1 MSLAFDV
8 ISALQ
13 GKTLATAESCTGGL
27 IGSMLTSVSGASR
40 VYKGGIVSY
49 WDEIKHR
56 FLSVKDETLKAR
68 GAVSAEVAM
77 EMAEGARMG
86 MDTDIAVSVTG
97 LAGPHGDDFGNPVGL
112 VFIGYSD
119 GQQTLYRQFRFSGSR
134 EAIRQAAAEQALA
147 LILDM
152 Q

>member
-27 IGSMLTSVSGASR
+27 IGSMLTSVSGASK

-49 WDEIKHR
+49 CNEIKHR
-56 FLSVKDETLKAR
+56 FLSVKDKTLTAY
-68 GAVSAEVAM
+68 GAVSGEVAM

-86 MDTDIAVSVTG
+86 MNTDVAVSVTG
-97 LAGPHGDDFGNPVGL
+97 LAGPQGDDFGNPVGL
-112 VFIGYSD
+112 VYIGYSD
-119 GQQTLYRQFRFSGSR
+119 GLKTLFRRFLFTGSR
-134 EAIRQAAAEQALA
+134 ENIRQAAAEQALA
-147 LILDM
+147 LVLEM

>member
-13 GKTLATAESCTGGL
+13 GKTLATAESCTGGM
-27 IGSMLTSVSGASR
+27 IGSLLTSVSGASK

-49 WDEIKHR
+49 CDEIKHR
-56 FLSVKDETLKAR
+56 FLSVKDETLKAH

-77 EMAEGARMG
+77 EMAEGARIG

-97 LAGPHGDDFGNPVGL
+97 LAGPQGDDFGNPVGL

-119 GQQTLYRQFRFSGSR
+119 RQQTVYRQFQFSGSR
-134 EAIRQAAAEQALA
+134 ENIRQAAAEQALA
-147 LILDM
+147 LILEM

>member
-27 IGSMLTSVSGASR
+27 IGSMLTTVSGASK

-49 WDEIKHR
+49 CNEIKHR
-56 FLSVKDETLKAR
+56 FLSVKDETLTAY
-68 GAVSAEVAM
+68 GAVSGEVAM
-77 EMAEGARMG
+77 EMAEGARVG
-86 MDTDIAVSVTG
+86 MNTDIAVSVTG
-97 LAGPHGDDFGNPVGL
+97 LAGPQGDDFGNPVGL
-112 VFIGYSD
+112 VYIGYSD
-119 GQQTLYRQFRFSGSR
+119 AGQTVYRQFRFSGSR
-134 EAIRQAAAEQALA
+134 ENIRQAAAEQALS
-147 LILDM
+147 LILEM

>member
-27 IGSMLTSVSGASR
+27 IGSLLTSVSGASK
-40 VYKGGIVSY
+40 VYKGGVVSY
-49 WDEIKHR
+49 CDEVKNR
-56 FLSVKDETLKAR
+56 FLSVKEESLRTY
-68 GAVSAEVAM
+68 GAVSGAVAM
-77 EMAEGARMG
+77 EMAEGARRG
-86 MDTDIAVSVTG
+86 MDTDVAVSVTG
-97 LAGPHGDDFGNPVGL
+97 LAGPQGDEFGNPVGL
-112 VFIGYSD
+112 VYIGYSD
-119 GQQTLYRQFRFSGSR
+119 AGQTLYREYRFSGSR
-134 EAIRQAAAEQALA
+134 ENIRQAAAEQALA